1 MNKYRD
7 IIRKI
12 FIIILGLILIGTGS
26 GVILLSLPITSSI
39 VNLAKDNNIIFAF
52 LWLILLLFVWA
63 IGASMFIIGILV
75 HKLNDDDDDDN
86 DTYNDK
92 ITE

>member
-1 MNKYRD
+1 MSNY
-7 IIRKI
+7 RKI
-12 FIIILGLILIGTGS
+12 LIIILGLILIISGT

-39 VNLAKDNNIIFAF
+39 ANLARDNHIIYAF

-63 IGASMFIIGILV
+63 IGVFMFIIGILV
-75 HKLNDDDDDDN
+75 HKLNDNDDN
-86 DTYNDK
+86 TYDDK

>member
-1 MNKYRD
+1 MNKYRN

-26 GVILLSLPITSSI
+26 GVILLSLPITSTI
-39 VNLAKDNNIIFAF
+39 ANLAKDNHIIYAF
-52 LWLILLLFVWA
+52 LWLILLLFTWA
-63 IGASMFIIGILV
+63 VGASMFIIGILV
-75 HKLNDDDDDDN
+75 HKLNDDDDN

>member
-12 FIIILGLILIGTGS
+12 FIIILGLILIGTGA
-26 GVILLSLPITSSI
+26 GVILLSLPITSTI
-39 VNLAKDNNIIFAF
+39 VNLAKDNHIIYAF
-52 LWLILLLFVWA
+52 LWLILLLFTWA

-75 HKLNDDDDDDN
+75 HKLNDDDDN
-86 DTYNDK
+86 DTYNDT

>member
-12 FIIILGLILIGTGS
+12 FIIILGLLLIGTGS
-26 GVILLSLPITSSI
+26 GVILLSLPITSTI
-39 VNLAKDNNIIFAF
+39 ANLAKDNHIIYAF
-52 LWLILLLFVWA
+52 LWMILLLFTWA
-63 IGASMFIIGILV
+63 VGASMFLIGILV
-75 HKLNDDDDDDN
+75 HKLNDDDD
-86 DTYNDK
+86 NDK

>member
-26 GVILLSLPITSSI
+26 GVILLSLPITSTI
-39 VNLAKDNNIIFAF
+39 VNLGKDNHIIFAF
-52 LWLILLLFVWA
+52 LWLILLLFTWA
-63 IGASMFIIGILV
+63 VGASMFLIGILV
-75 HKLNDDDDDDN
+75 HKLNDDDD
-86 DTYNDK
+86 NDK

>member
-12 FIIILGLILIGTGS
+12 FIIILGLLLIGTGS
-26 GVILLSLPITSSI
+26 GVILLSLPITSTI
-39 VNLAKDNNIIFAF
+39 ANLAKDNHIIYAF
-52 LWLILLLFVWA
+52 LWLILLLFTWA
-63 IGASMFIIGILV
+63 VGASMFIIGVLV
-75 HKLNDDDDDDN
+75 HKLNDDDDDN